1 MRKCNSRNS
10 TVRLVD
16 IDHFDLSYSTA
27 ICHTPKVQCLRVP
40 RGENFDIKVC
50 NTVGKAV
57 LNMSMLVPSVC
68 HLFFHTKNKRFVG
81 NSRVFAV
88 IYLMLPKLYVL
99 LS

>member
-1 MRKCNSRNS
+1 M
-10 TVRLVD
+10 RLVD

-40 RGENFDIKVC
+40 RGIHFNIKIR

-57 LNMSMLVPSVC
+57 LNMGMLVPIVC
-68 HLFFHTKNKRFVG
+68 HLFLHTKNKRFVR
-81 NSRVFAV
+81 NSRILAV